1 MGRIAVIYDSLTGNT
16 RHMAGLVAEGAR
28 RLPGMEVSARGID
41 EPDAAE
47 IAVAA
52 DGIAL
57 GSPTNL
63 GVMSWRMKRFW
74 DEQMAPHWMAIDGKI
89 GCSFSSSGAW
99 GGGAEITCQALNTV
113 LMNFGFLVFGLTD
126 YVGKATSAHYGAL
139 AVREPRD
146 EDVRESCRKL
156 GERLAEWVGAFI
168 DRDPAAHPLV
178 REPGRK
184 RPGS

>member
-1 MGRIAVIYDSLTGNT
+1 MGRIAVIYDTQTGNT
-16 RHMAGLVAEGAR
+16 RRMAELVAEGAR
-28 RLPGMEVSARGID
+28 RVSGMEVTVRGIE

-47 IAVAA
+47 ITLAA

-74 DEQMAPHWMAIDGKI
+74 DEQMSPHWMAIDGKI

-99 GGGAEITCQALNTV
+99 GGGAEITCQALNTI
-113 LMNFGFLVFGLTD
+113 LMNFGFLAFGLTD
-126 YVGKATSAHYGAL
+126 YVGKATSAHYGAM
-139 AVREPRD
+139 AVREPRE

-156 GERLAEWVGAFI
+156 GERLAEWVGAYI
-168 DRDPAAHPLV
+168 DRDPSAHPLV

-184 RPGS
+184 RPGA